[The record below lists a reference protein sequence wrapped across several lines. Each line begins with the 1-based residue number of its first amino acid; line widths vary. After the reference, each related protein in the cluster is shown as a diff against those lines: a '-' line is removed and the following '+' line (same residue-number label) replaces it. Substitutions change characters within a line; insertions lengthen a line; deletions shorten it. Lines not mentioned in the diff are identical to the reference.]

1 MGTASWMRIAEMH
14 RDAPFHL
21 RVIDLPEFLGCQF
34 QLKVTILQ
42 IGFQPCPRF
51 IRVNKCALVRR
62 KIIQQYRET
71 KRKSRPKQKVPL
83 VKRPERSPLTPKTS
97 ARPQPASPAAAGA
110 RQGCSW
116 TEASLGDS
124 HRGALRALQELG
136 GAGPPP
142 VISEM
147 GTVWGP
153 RRCHTFIQHAPIYTI
168 GLICIHLQEFTRK
181 I

>member
-1 MGTASWMRIAEMH
+1 MH

-21 RVIDLPEFLGCQF
+21 HVIDLPEFLGCQF
-34 QLKVTILQ
+34 QLKVTILR
-42 IGFQPCPRF
+42 IGFQPCPTF
-51 IRVNKCALVRR
+51 IRVNKCALVRP

-71 KRKSRPKQKVPL
+71 KSALGETSRKVTSHPKDP
-83 VKRPERSPLTPKTS
+83 
-97 ARPQPASPAAAGA
+97 ARLQPASPAAAGA

-142 VISEM
+142 GISEM

-168 GLICIHLQEFTRK
+168 GLICIHLQEFIRK